1 MFCSSNINIMFI
13 IFSVLK
19 NVLFE
24 MSSWCINFIN
34 RVDKS
39 VKVVT
44 EDLLR
49 WHAVFYSVCQSLF
62 YIISFK
68 HQDLMDSKR
77 SKLSSDLFML
87 IDI

>member
-1 MFCSSNINIMFI
+1 MFCSSSINIMCI